1 MSPLTEDRGTLK
13 KFSRLRTLEAAGTI
27 YVGALVA
34 VNTDGKAVAASDAS
48 GLKVIGCAQNAA
60 ISGENVDVE
69 EGCFAYD
76 GTGIDN
82 GDIGKT
88 VYVVDDQTVSLSA
101 GTNGVIAGT
110 VYDVDAEGVWV
121 AIGRTA
127 QGVFQAA
134 MTFASSAEITAGT
147 EDGKP
152 IAPDQL
158 KAAGI
163 AAMTKATGAE
173 VTTGTD
179 DAKYVTPKGIKDA
192 GIAALTK
199 ATGAEVTTGTD
210 DVKYVTAK
218 ALADAGIEAPAAA
231 AAAIADVTDAG
242 ADSANIISALNS
254 LLAAA
259 RTHGIISAT

>member
-1 MSPLTEDRGTLK
+1 MSALTEDRGTLK
-13 KFSRLRTLEAAGTI
+13 RIPRLRTLEAAGTI
-27 YVGALVA
+27 YSGALVA
-34 VNTDGKAVAASDAS
+34 VNSDGKAVAASDAA

-60 ISGENVDVE
+60 ISGENVTVE
-69 EGCFAYD
+69 EACFAYD
-76 GTGIDN
+76 GTGITN
-82 GDIGKT
+82 ADIGKT

-110 VYDVDAEGVWV
+110 VYEVGAEGVWV

-127 QGVFQAA
+127 QGAFQASL
-134 MTFASSAEITAGT
+134 TFATSTEITTGT
-147 EDGKP
+147 VTAKP

-163 AAMTKATGAE
+163 AALSKATGAE

-179 DAKYVTPKGIKDA
+179 DAKYA
-192 GIAALTK
+192 
-199 ATGAEVTTGTD
+199 
-210 DVKYVTAK
+210 TAK
-218 ALADAGIEAPAAA
+218 ALADAGIKAPADA
-231 AAAIADVTDAG
+231 AAAIPNVTEAG
-242 ADSANIISALNS
+242 EASANIIAALNS